1 MIPTIDYDLNRIVQY
16 TYNLAG
22 YSNCKAIFGG
32 VTSITD
38 FAKFV
43 YFEYCAIRYINSE
56 EHHSVHY
63 YLAKQNKQY
72 YEAYRAEER
81 NKNEDSDDVIIPY
94 SYTWLYSK
102 DYDSF
107 SRSVLRYIEYMTEK
121 RQIPQNESDKGFEAS
136 KALRELIDYEG
147 HTYQERLAGTPI
159 GTTYF
164 YQALCECVF
173 KINGTQKYKWL
184 AQGRTSTETIEE
196 FYSDVDRFIKNF
208 MLVTYSSGFTDTE
221 RRDYIAKAI
230 NLVKF
235 ADRRKLDLIFDFAIC
250 MEENC
255 PDYFSY
261 TEVNKKSDQGKS
273 RYRFSDLPPIF
284 YDSVPAISWELD
296 VFDTQSIEMFSELY
310 EIFKGSDGTVSLA
323 SPYMRFDSYV
333 KCFLCA
339 SEDYAQIEEVRYYM
353 IKLLGESVKNA
364 LLAGKVNVEYSEKN
378 FSAFINNHYN
388 VFEEYKGKHKKRA
401 SYSLTKRQA
410 NLMRKISSYLYS
422 AASTE

>member
-1 MIPTIDYDLNRIVQY
+1 MIPIIDYDLNRIVQY

-43 YFEYCAIRYINSE
+43 YFECCAIRYINSE

-63 YLAKQNKQY
+63 YLSKQNEQY

-81 NKNEDSDDVIIPY
+81 NKDEDSDDVIIPY

-102 DYDSF
+102 DYASF
-107 SRSVLRYIEYMTEK
+107 ARSVLRYIESMTEK
-121 RQIPQNESDKGFEAS
+121 RQIPKNKSDNGFESS
-136 KALRELIDYEG
+136 KALRDLMNYKG
-147 HTYQERLAGTPI
+147 HTSKERLAGTPI

-164 YQALCECVF
+164 YQALCECAF
-173 KINGTQKYKWL
+173 KINGTHKYEWL
-184 AQGRTSTETIEE
+184 AQKRTSTKSIEK
-196 FYSDVDRFIKNF
+196 FYADVDRFINNF
-208 MLVTYSSGFTDTE
+208 MMVTYSAGFTDNE

-250 MEENC
+250 MDENC
-255 PDYFSY
+255 PDYFAR
-261 TEVNKKSDQGKS
+261 TEKDNLPNQGKS
-273 RYRFSDLPPIF
+273 RYRFNDLPPILF
-284 YDSVPAISWELD
+284 DSVPAISWELEP
-296 VFDTQSIEMFSELY
+296 FDAESINMFLELY
-310 EIFKGSDGTVSLA
+310 KNFNQSGGMIPLA

-339 SEDYAQIEEVRYYM
+339 SEDYAKIEEVRYYL
-353 IKLLGESVKNA
+353 IKLLAESVKNA
-364 LLAGKVNVEYSEKN
+364 LLAGKVNLEYSEKN
-378 FSAFINNHYN
+378 FSTFINHHYN
-388 VFEEYKGKHKKRA
+388 VFEVYKRKHEKR
-401 SYSLTKRQA
+401 SNCSLTKKQA
-410 NLMRKISSYLYS
+410 NLIRDISGCLYP
-422 AASTE
+422 EKHIQ